1 MGLAPSGSPSH
12 GRQPPRHGALW
23 RAATLAAIYRAN
35 AGGRTPSPPTR
46 SPTYGSRRVPTR
58 RLSLFV
64 AVHGWG
70 APLGGELLRHG
81 ALHDDLNIAP
91 PGRDAFGFP
100 AHVHTAFIDDLGVT
114 GSPT

>member
-58 RLSLFV
+58 RLSLF
-64 AVHGWG
+64 GR
-70 APLGGELLRHG
+70 PL
-81 ALHDDLNIAP
+81 ALVPARAQMRGV
-91 PGRDAFGFP
+91 PGRVGLLQRAAHFFPSSRDAELRTP
-100 AHVHTAFIDDLGVT
+100 
-114 GSPT
+114 

>member
-81 ALHDDLNIAP
+81 ALHDDRNIASP
-91 PGRDAFGFP
+91 WSRRVRVSCTRAHCFHRRFRRDG
-100 AHVHTAFIDDLGVT
+100 L
-114 GSPT
+114 